1 MKKEKDYIFDTFPHL
16 KVKDPLSEV
25 TRKERRS
32 LLAVSLI
39 ALVIVKVG
47 LLPEEITTLGIKFAA
62 HDKGGLITIFVFT
75 ISFYLIAFLIYALSD
90 FISWR
95 LAFIAE
101 RKKSFKE
108 SRETLIKEGVV
119 LEEDLKISILENK
132 WDSVSTTTSR
142 IRAIFE
148 FIVPIAIAIYSIIIL
163 LSFNIQ

>member
-1 MKKEKDYIFDTFPHL
+1 MENGKEDIFDTFPHI

-32 LLAVSLI
+32 LLAVSLV

-62 HDKGGLITIFVFT
+62 HDKGRLIILFVFI
-75 ISFYLIAFLIYALSD
+75 ISFYLAAFMIYALSD
-90 FISWR
+90 FIAWR

-101 RKKSFKE
+101 RKKIFKE
-108 SRETLIKEGVV
+108 SRETLIKESVV
-119 LEEDLKISILENK
+119 LEKDLQISILENK

-148 FIVPIAIAIYSIIIL
+148 FVVPIAIAIYSIIIL
-163 LSFNIQ
+163 LNFNIQ